1 MLSLPRLGVWDWGCS
16 SVSLIP
22 TLINGVFVTDP
33 TLRLPNSMFRAVL
46 DLGELPLSGPPLP
59 RRFRQPELDADW
71 DEEASI
77 TELFVGFEDGEL
89 HLEASDGRIDHHFHR
104 PDGDDVVASP
114 WGPDDTHA
122 LVQWATRVMN
132 HLLPL
137 LPRLFEDAEAAAE
150 WHLAGLPVFARNT
163 DPIPLQ
169 VLDVEMEGELLVLPW
184 LGSGHVESEHTDG
197 PDHPIVLLWNP
208 EHAQPDIPI
217 ARAWLNPKTGE
228 PKSKAEFRVDWTAVG
243 MPKAEVLSW
252 LEGVYLNHHVL
263 EDPAEAI
270 LRAALE
276 RIAGIDQQQ

>member
-1 MLSLPRLGVWDWGCS
+1 MLSLPRLGRWDWGSS

-46 DLGELPLSGPPLP
+46 DLGELPLNGPPLP

-71 DEEASI
+71 DEEAGI

-114 WGPDDTHA
+114 WGPDDTSA

-150 WHLAGLPVFARNT
+150 WHLAGLSVFARNT

-169 VLDVEMEGELLVLPW
+169 VLDVEMEGE
-184 LGSGHVESEHTDG
+184 HTDG

-208 EHAQPDIPI
+208 EHAEPDIPI
-217 ARAWLNPKTGE
+217 ARAWLNSKTGE

-276 RIAGIDQQQ
+276 RIAGVDHQH